1 MHKAPHTIRI
11 NTTPPTP
18 GKRPDN
24 SYDPELLY
32 VECGRCGNP
41 VIWEQGRTT
50 ELLHEAGL
58 ATTRLDARHL
68 VLTDGCPTC
77 SPEESIFE
85 TRVVRLAEANE
96 PGMEALRE
104 AEGNA

>member
-1 MHKAPHTIRI
+1 MHKAPHAIRLQ
-11 NTTPPTP
+11 PPLPNVGRQAKT
-18 GKRPDN
+18 
-24 SYDPELLY
+24 YDPELLY

-50 ELLHEAGL
+50 ELLQEAGL
-58 ATTRLDARHL
+58 ASSRLDARHL

-77 SPEESIFE
+77 APDETFYE
-85 TRVVRLAEANE
+85 TRVVRLAETGE
-96 PGMEALRE
+96 PGLEDLRN